1 MNHKIIDLNKK
12 MIVRNDEGKDIGF
25 LSLTL
30 SGRTVVIGGVESTD
44 KYSSV
49 FYYILR
55 DMPEICRELGVTKTL
70 ATMEP
75 HIFER
80 FKKHKTN
87 LNIKASE
94 VYWDEQGGRNAVD
107 LEITQGRVDA
117 DRN

>member
-1 MNHKIIDLNKK
+1 MNHKIIDITKK

-30 SGRTVVIGGVESTD
+30 SGRTVVIGEVESTD
-44 KYSSV
+44 KHSSV

-55 DMPEICRELGVTKTL
+55 DMPEICKELGVTRAL

-80 FKKHKTN
+80 FKEKAKHLT
-87 LNIKASE
+87 ITASE
-94 VYWDEQGGRNAVD
+94 VYWDKKGGRNAVD
-107 LEITQGRVDA
+107 LEITQG
-117 DRN
+117 